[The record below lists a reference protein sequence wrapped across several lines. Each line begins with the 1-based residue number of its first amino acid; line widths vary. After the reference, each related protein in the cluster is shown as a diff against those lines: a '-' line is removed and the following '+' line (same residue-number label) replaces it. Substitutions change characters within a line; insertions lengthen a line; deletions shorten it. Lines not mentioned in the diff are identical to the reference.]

1 MVACCSFGV
10 CERRERQPGKSAP
23 PCLLGF
29 VVVEGLWVS
38 FGVLSSVVRGRRD
51 ERNRTVCVLGLL
63 VAGVMAAVPAAGETE
78 RERGVMCVVVEE
90 IVFLQE
96 AQLKKIGVV
105 LIILVVVT
113 AATRD
118 RRAAKQ

>member
-1 MVACCSFGV
+1 
-10 CERRERQPGKSAP
+10 
-23 PCLLGF
+23 
-29 VVVEGLWVS
+29 
-38 FGVLSSVVRGRRD
+38 
-51 ERNRTVCVLGLL
+51 
-63 VAGVMAAVPAAGETE
+63 MAAVPAAGETE

>member
-1 MVACCSFGV
+1 MMNVIGRCVCLACWWPESWQPSPRL
-10 CERRERQPGKSAP
+10 ER
-23 PCLLGF
+23 L
-29 VVVEGLWVS
+29 
-38 FGVLSSVVRGRRD
+38 
-51 ERNRTVCVLGLL
+51 
-63 VAGVMAAVPAAGETE
+63 

>member
-78 RERGVMCVVVEE
+78 RERSDVRRGGGNCL
-90 IVFLQE
+90 F
-96 AQLKKIGVV
+96 
-105 LIILVVVT
+105 
-113 AATRD
+113 TRSTIKEN
-118 RRAAKQ
+118 RSRPHHPPLRKCC